1 MFEIPNYGRTSR
13 GIAKIQ
19 VKPKLALQYIT
30 KQTSPMVAERLILK
44 LPPSAL
50 IKVSEDISSGRFN
63 LEDDITQF
71 SALEQQAIKDAL
83 QTGDQSALQPK
94 HIAWI
99 ERQVSREEEKI
110 REIAIAEEIDKAE
123 VLDGKEIL
131 REQALKEEKEAKL
144 AMIEKAKAQQRNLY
158 IGVAMLGGLGL
169 FGAWYFGGKK

>member
-1 MFEIPNYGRTSR
+1 MFEIPNYGRASR
-13 GIAKIQ
+13 GIAKIIQ
-19 VKPKLALQYIT
+19 VKPIWKTAIA

-50 IKVSEDISSGRFN
+50 IKVSEDISSGRLN

-123 VLDGKEIL
+123 VLDG
-131 REQALKEEKEAKL
+131 REVIRKIALKEEKEAKL